1 MRPVLRWQ
9 QFIPEYLALTR
20 SGEFLEVHYDSASR
34 RGRVTVRMILP
45 DELPEGW
52 VEKGTLV
59 EFLDGFRVIGVA
71 AVVGKGSPKDW
82 SIEDL

>member
-1 MRPVLRWQ
+1 
-9 QFIPEYLALTR
+9 
-20 SGEFLEVHYDSASR
+20 
-34 RGRVTVRMILP
+34 MILP